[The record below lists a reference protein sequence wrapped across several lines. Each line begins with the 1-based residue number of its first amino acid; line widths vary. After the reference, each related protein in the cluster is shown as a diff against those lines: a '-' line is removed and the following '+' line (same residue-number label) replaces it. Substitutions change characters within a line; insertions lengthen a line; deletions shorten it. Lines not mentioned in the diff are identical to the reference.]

1 MISAPVTRDGLR
13 LRLASSIA
21 EVDRA
26 DWAPLVREAPVF
38 YGYEF
43 LRSIER
49 NPLSAGST
57 ARYLLAHDGGGT
69 LIAGVPLYVARTR
82 DPFASE
88 DDSPAVRILASH
100 LWHCYDTVLPSR
112 VPVDAAL
119 AGVFW
124 DGLMWL
130 RDEVDAEV
138 CGLVNV
144 DLEGRLA
151 AALAAI
157 GVPVRETA
165 PRYRLP
171 LSGGPSTMDE
181 HLAGIG
187 RASRRSLRQ
196 YRRRALAAGAVITC
210 AEPDRALDDDVL
222 ALCLATANKHAPGYY
237 PPDEL
242 AALLR
247 ALGPDCRILRVEL
260 DGVLLATSICLLDAT
275 RAHFWAGGCR
285 YPDELNWSPQYVLF
299 AAELEVGL
307 ASGKPVLE
315 FGRRND
321 EFKRRYGLCPRRLGR
336 AMVVTA

>member
-1 MISAPVTRDGLR
+1 MAGAVTRSGLR
-13 LRLASSIA
+13 LRLAGSIA

-26 DWAPLVREAPVF
+26 DWAALVRDAPAF

-57 ARYLLAHDGGGT
+57 AHYLLAHDDAGT
-69 LIAGVPLYVARTR
+69 LVAGLPLYSARTR
-82 DPFASE
+82 DPFAA
-88 DDSPAVRILASH
+88 DSSSPVVRILASH
-100 LWHCYDTVLPSR
+100 LWHCYDTVLPSLA
-112 VPVDAAL
+112 PVDAAL

-124 DGLMWL
+124 DGLTRL
-130 RDEVDAEV
+130 GDEVDAEV
-138 CGLVNV
+138 RGLVNV
-144 DLEGRLA
+144 ELDGPLA
-151 AALAAI
+151 AALGAI

-165 PRYRLP
+165 PRYRL
-171 LSGGPSTMDE
+171 LLTDGPSTVDE

-196 YRRRALAAGAVITC
+196 YRRRALAAGAVITF
-210 AEPDRALDDDVL
+210 AEPERALDDDVL
-222 ALCLATANKHAPGYY
+222 ALCLATADKHAPGYY
-237 PPDEL
+237 PPEEL

-247 ALGPDCRILRVEL
+247 ALASDCRILRVEL

-299 AAELEVGL
+299 AAELEAGL
-307 ASGKPVLE
+307 ASGRPVLE

-321 EFKRRYGLCPRRLGR
+321 EFKRRYGLHPRRLGR
-336 AMVVTA
+336 ATAEAA